1 MLPQHLKRKKNAP
14 QNKTPLFH
22 CTIFFL
28 TLPLS
33 SEIMRTLN
41 RRLLYEPRQLDDA
54 APLDLKKCW

>member
-1 MLPQHLKRKKNAP
+1 MLPQHLKRKKKCASK
-14 QNKTPLFH
+14 QD
-22 CTIFFL
+22 TIISLYHLLL

-54 APLDLKKCW
+54 APLALKKCW

>member
-1 MLPQHLKRKKNAP
+1 MLPQHLKRKKKCASK
-14 QNKTPLFH
+14 QD
-22 CTIFFL
+22 TIISLYHLFL

-54 APLDLKKCW
+54 APLD